1 MIDQKQADQTKFGNT
16 IRNLQMKVAE
26 QNRLLERMAKDSE
39 ISNKIRQEFNTLR
52 QEKEELEKK
61 LSY

>member
-1 MIDQKQADQTKFGNT
+1 
-16 IRNLQMKVAE
+16 
-26 QNRLLERMAKDSE
+26 MAKDSE

>member
-16 IRNLQMKVAE
+16 IRNLQIKVAE